1 MEPLKLTYFEFQGP
15 AEAIRLALTIGKIP
29 FTDEVIPFETWKT
42 SKPLASPWGQL
53 PYLTL
58 PSGEVFGQSHAM
70 LTYVGRLT
78 SLLPPSPLEA
88 LTCESFVQYINQDLR
103 DRKISSTMRIKNDA
117 EKIEARKQ
125 LNDFTLPEM
134 LDSLIS
140 KIPSSGYV
148 CLGRL
153 TVADLSLYTFLNWVG
168 SNVLDGIDGR
178 RIIKERERLVVFM
191 EMMEGVEGVREWNLE
206 KRKGK
211 LPIDFR
217 S

>member
-1 MEPLKLTYFEFQGP
+1 
-15 AEAIRLALTIGKIP
+15 
-29 FTDEVIPFETWKT
+29 
-42 SKPLASPWGQL
+42 
-53 PYLTL
+53 
-58 PSGEVFGQSHAM
+58 
-70 LTYVGRLT
+70 
-78 SLLPPSPLEA
+78 
-88 LTCESFVQYINQDLR
+88 
-103 DRKISSTMRIKNDA
+103 
-117 EKIEARKQ
+117 
-125 LNDFTLPEM
+125 M